1 MVRWRAGSAYLR
13 MFWQIF
19 VFLVLSLALPISGSV
34 TNSQDVYA
42 INSLYVALGSPPIPG
57 WVASGGDPC
66 GEAWQG
72 VQCAGPNMTA
82 IVLNAANLGG
92 QLGDAL
98 GNFTT
103 LITMDLSNNHIGGTI
118 PENLPPHLQRL
129 FLSANQFIGS
139 IPGAI
144 GELSLMT
151 AMSLNNN
158 LLTGPIPDV
167 FQTLVGLIN
176 LDLSFNN
183 LSNQLPASFGN
194 LSALTTLHLQN
205 NQLTGTLNVLE
216 SIKLQD
222 LNIENNLFS
231 GPVPPQMLTNIPNF
245 RKDGNPFNVT
255 PLASPPGSLPSQ
267 PPPSVSQPPASQVS
281 PGSPEV
287 QSNNASGTVK
297 SKKSNASGF
306 FTTPRVIALVVA
318 LFIAIGVVIL
328 IIFICTSWLRSRRTV
343 ANRVERN
350 EIAAY
355 GETEKGHQKNEN
367 LMHPNSGVVKV
378 SNQAV
383 ATRTWNHKINMPG
396 LDATLAPPIANLAAH
411 DNEAAPLAVA
421 SESDKQNHPVSVI
434 APATSVG
441 SSQQLMK
448 PKPKKSLCPVQD
460 TVCYTVSDLQQFTDS
475 FGQENLIG
483 EGSLGSVYLAELPDG
498 KMLAVKKLDT
508 VNPFLHTEDAFL
520 KLVSSISK
528 LYHANITKLIGYS
541 AEHGQRIL
549 VYEYCGNG
557 TLHDALHSTDRDDK
571 VLSWKS
577 RVKLALGAAQ
587 ALEYLHEVCQPSVVH
602 RNFRSGNILLDENFS
617 AKLSD
622 CGLGSL
628 YSSTCASQVSAHV
641 VGSFSYGAPEYTMSG
656 IYNIHSDVYSFGVV
670 MLELLTGR
678 KPLDRTLPRAE
689 QSLVRWATPQLHD
702 IDALSRMV
710 DPALDGI
717 YSIKSLSRFA
727 DIISSCLQPE
737 PEFRPP
743 MSEIVQ
749 SLLSCM
755 AQMEPPPK

>member
-1 MVRWRAGSAYLR
+1 MVRWRAENAYLKVFR
-13 MFWQIF
+13 QIF
-19 VFLVLSLALPISGSV
+19 AFLVLSLSLPITNGV

-42 INSLYVALGSPPIPG
+42 INNLYAALGSPAIPG

-66 GEAWQG
+66 GEGWQG

-82 IVLNAANLGG
+82 IILNAANLGG

-103 LITMDLSNNHIGGTI
+103 LITMDLSNNHIGGII
-118 PENLPPHLQRL
+118 PENLPPHLQRF
-129 FLSANQFIGS
+129 FLSANQFIGNL
-139 IPGAI
+139 PGGI
-144 GELSLMT
+144 GELSLLT
-151 AMSLNNN
+151 DMSLNNN
-158 LLTGPIPDV
+158 LLMGPIADV

-176 LDLSFNN
+176 LDLSSNN
-183 LSNQLPASFGN
+183 LSGQLPASFGN

-216 SIKLQD
+216 DLRLQD

-255 PLASPPGSLPSQ
+255 PVASPPGSLPSQ
-267 PPPSVSQPPASQVS
+267 PPPSQVS
-281 PGSPEV
+281 SGLPEG
-287 QSNNASGTVK
+287 QLKNASATV
-297 SKKSNASGF
+297 NANRSSGRGF
-306 FTTPRVIALVVA
+306 FTTARIIGLVVA
-318 LFIAIGVVIL
+318 LFIAIGIVIL
-328 IIFICTSWLRSRRTV
+328 IIFMCTSWSRGRHTA

-350 EIAAY
+350 EIVAY
-355 GETEKGHQKNEN
+355 GESEKNHQKNEN
-367 LMHPNSGVVKV
+367 LMRPSSDVVKV

-383 ATRTWNHKINMPG
+383 ETRTMNHKINMAG
-396 LDATLAPPIANLAAH
+396 LDANLAPPTAHVAAH
-411 DNEAAPLAVA
+411 DNEAVLLEVV
-421 SESDKQNHPVSVI
+421 SESEKQNHLASVI
-434 APATSVG
+434 PPTTNVV
-441 SSQQLMK
+441 SQQLSKSK
-448 PKPKKSLCPVQD
+448 PRKPLRPVSD
-460 TVCYTVSDLQQFTDS
+460 VVSYTISDLQQFTNS
-475 FGQENLIG
+475 FGQDNFIG
-483 EGSLGSVYLAELPDG
+483 EGSLGSVYFAEIPDG

-508 VNPFLHTEDAFL
+508 VNPSLHTTEAFL

-528 LYHANITKLIGYS
+528 LHHENITKLIGYS
-541 AEHGQRIL
+541 AEHDQRIL
-549 VYEYCGNG
+549 IYEYCGNG
-557 TLHDALHSTDRDDK
+557 TLHDALHSTDRDNK

-577 RVKLALGAAQ
+577 RVKLARGAAQ
-587 ALEYLHEVCQPSVVH
+587 ALEYLHEVCQPPVVH
-602 RNFRSGNILLDENFS
+602 RNFKSSNILLDDDFS

-628 YSSTCASQVSAHV
+628 YSSSCASQVSAHV

-678 KPLDRTLPRAE
+678 KPLDRTRPRAE
-689 QSLVRWATPQLHD
+689 HSLVRWATPQLHD

-710 DPALDGI
+710 DPALEGA
-717 YSIKSLSRFA
+717 YSVKSLSRFA
-727 DIISSCLQPE
+727 DIISLCLQPE

-749 SLLSCM
+749 SLLH
-755 AQMEPPPK
+755 A